1 MCKLLKPW
9 NLDRIHIKR
18 IVYQEVIMDATAAD
32 TPVRTTE
39 EMLREESYG

>member
-1 MCKLLKPW
+1 MIKLHY
-9 NLDRIHIKR
+9 NDQ
-18 IVYQEVIMDATAAD
+18 VYQEVIMDATAAD